1 MGIKVNNVI
10 RIPITF
16 DEKFCKR
23 WFQFL
28 TPFHNLTNKEMDI
41 MAWILF
47 ERYKLS
53 KVIVESSLID
63 KVLFSEDGKR
73 KLRRECN
80 LSLPHFQVIMSH
92 LRQKGLIVDNMVNP
106 KFIPNITNDESFKL
120 LLVFEFNEGSN
131 KESSKEISSRGE
143 ADTEDL

>member
-1 MGIKVNNVI
+1 MGLKVNNVV
-10 RIPITF
+10 RVPVTF

-28 TPFHNLTNKEMDI
+28 TPFHSLTNKEIDI

-47 ERYKLS
+47 ERYQLS
-53 KVIVESSLID
+53 KVIADNSLID

-92 LRQKGLIVDNMVNP
+92 LRQKGLIVDNVVNP
-106 KFIPNITNDESFKL
+106 KFIPNITNTENFKL
-120 LLVFEFNEGSN
+120 LLVFEFNESN
-131 KESSKEISSRGE
+131 NKTDSQEISGGGE
-143 ADTEDL
+143 TDSEDL